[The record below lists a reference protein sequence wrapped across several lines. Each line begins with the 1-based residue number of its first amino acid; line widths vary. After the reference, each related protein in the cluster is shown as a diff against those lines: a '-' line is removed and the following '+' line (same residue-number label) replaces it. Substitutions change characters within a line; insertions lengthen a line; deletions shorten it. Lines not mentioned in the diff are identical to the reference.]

1 MIDNIHPTVE
11 IENLNFSYK
20 GKPLL
25 NIDYLKI
32 DKPGI
37 TVVLGPNGAGK
48 SLLLKLIQG
57 IEKPTFG
64 QIRLNGMPVSDKEG
78 HQCMV
83 LQLSLIQI

>member
-1 MIDNIHPTVE
+1 MIDNIHPTIE

-20 GKPLL
+20 GEPLL

-48 SLLLKLIQG
+48 SL
-57 IEKPTFG
+57 
-64 QIRLNGMPVSDKEG
+64 
-78 HQCMV
+78 
-83 LQLSLIQI
+83 

>member
-48 SLLLKLIQG
+48 SLLLK
-57 IEKPTFG
+57 
-64 QIRLNGMPVSDKEG
+64 
-78 HQCMV
+78 
-83 LQLSLIQI
+83 